1 VTSAAEG
8 PNALRLYEMAR
19 FTHWIGWLRAVSTRM
34 AAVSRRLLPIALVA
48 CLSSAAPGAAQC
60 TLPGLA
66 DPPRMPGVPFEDL
79 SLRATEAWEAGRAEE
94 AVRYFRAGVELN
106 PLWHDGWWRLGL
118 TLSEAGC
125 HEAARDALRRVVQ
138 LRPGA
143 GPGWTLLGVSEYRL
157 GSYDQAFADLSRGVT
172 LGVAAAPD
180 IGKQGLHALTLL
192 LIRRGDFS
200 APSKNLAILV
210 RLEPDDPELVTA
222 CGLMALRR
230 PQLPSE
236 VPAADREVVAAAGR
250 AGCAAFA
257 GQKDEARRL
266 FVELVARYPST
277 RGVHFAYG
285 LVLSREGSPEA
296 LPTLRR
302 EVELFP
308 DNAEAH
314 LEIAFDILERGNPPE
329 ALDPARIAARL
340 LPGSPWSHFALGR
353 ALLAT
358 GSVEDAVSELER
370 ASALG
375 PEVRDVY
382 VALAQAYARAGR
394 TADVER
400 TRATLQRLDAVQTP
414 GR

>member
-1 VTSAAEG
+1 MTSVA
-8 PNALRLYEMAR
+8 
-19 FTHWIGWLRAVSTRM
+19 
-34 AAVSRRLLPIALVA
+34 RRLLPIALVA
-48 CLSSAAPGAAQC
+48 SLSSAAPAAAQC

-66 DPPRMPGVPFEDL
+66 DPPRMPGVPFEEL
-79 SLRATEAWEAGRAEE
+79 SRRAAEAWEAARSEE
-94 AVRYFRAGVELN
+94 AVRFYRAGVDLN

-118 TLSEAGC
+118 SLSEAGC
-125 HEAARDALRRVVQ
+125 LEAAREALRRVVQ
-138 LRPGA
+138 LKPGA
-143 GPGWTLLGVSEYRL
+143 GPGWTLLGLSEYRL
-157 GSYDQAFADLSRGVT
+157 GSYDQAFADLSRGIT
-172 LGVAAAPD
+172 LGVAAAPE
-180 IGKQGLHALTLL
+180 IGKQGLHAFTLL
-192 LIRRGDFS
+192 LVRRGDFT

-210 RLEPDDPELVTA
+210 RLEPDAPELVAA

-236 VPAADREVVAAAGR
+236 VPAADRELLTAAGR

-266 FVELVARYPST
+266 FQELVARYPGT

-314 LEIAFDILERGNPPE
+314 LEIAFDLLERGNPAD
-329 ALDPARIAARL
+329 ALTPARTAARL
-340 LPGSPWSHFALGR
+340 LPDSPSSHLALGR

-358 GSVEDAVSELER
+358 GAIQEAIGELEDASRLDP
-370 ASALG
+370 SA
-375 PEVRDVY
+375 RDTY

-400 TRATLQRLDAVQTP
+400 TRATLQRLDAAQGAGP
-414 GR
+414 

>member
-1 VTSAAEG
+1 
-8 PNALRLYEMAR
+8 MAR
-19 FTHWIGWLRAVSTRM
+19 FTHWIGWLRAVSIRM

-79 SLRATEAWEAGRAEE
+79 SLRATEAWEAGRGEE

-138 LRPGA
+138 LKPGA
-143 GPGWTLLGVSEYRL
+143 GPGWTLLG
-157 GSYDQAFADLSRGVT
+157 
-172 LGVAAAPD
+172 
-180 IGKQGLHALTLL
+180 
-192 LIRRGDFS
+192 
-200 APSKNLAILV
+200 
-210 RLEPDDPELVTA
+210 
-222 CGLMALRR
+222 
-230 PQLPSE
+230 
-236 VPAADREVVAAAGR
+236 
-250 AGCAAFA
+250 
-257 GQKDEARRL
+257 
-266 FVELVARYPST
+266 
-277 RGVHFAYG
+277 
-285 LVLSREGSPEA
+285 
-296 LPTLRR
+296 
-302 EVELFP
+302 
-308 DNAEAH
+308 
-314 LEIAFDILERGNPPE
+314 
-329 ALDPARIAARL
+329 
-340 LPGSPWSHFALGR
+340 
-353 ALLAT
+353 
-358 GSVEDAVSELER
+358 

-400 TRATLQRLDAVQTP
+400 TRATLQRLDAVQGA